1 MKQIP
6 VGAALLPQAPA
17 TYSFSAYS
25 QSGERLKIYQQNEF
39 LNTSQISY
47 NEYYCMSLL
56 NETQKITHY
65 IQLTHLV

>member
-6 VGAALLPQAPA
+6 VAAALIPQAQQLS
-17 TYSFSAYS
+17 SFSAYS

-39 LNTSQISY
+39 LKTSQISY

-56 NETQKITHY
+56 NGTQKITHY
-65 IQLTHLV
+65 IQLTYLV